1 MKRLHIFRAGRH
13 QDISGQTLSFSEA
26 DLAATAAAYNPALHE
41 APIVIGHPSLD
52 APAYGWIKSLTASAD
67 GITAIPHQVNPA
79 FAEEVKQGMRKKISA
94 SFYSPDAPNNP
105 VKGVY
110 YLRHVG
116 VLGAMPPAIKGL
128 KAISFSEHEEG
139 IVEFSESD
147 LAEGQQL
154 DAGLWRNLR
163 DWLIEHHGIE
173 EADKVVPT
181 WQLDALNAR
190 ARDAADEAPDN
201 DAAIEAVKDEQ
212 TEDPGED
219 EPAHAFAEGSAGYK
233 LAQQNAALK
242 AQLAKVQQQQKAVQ
256 KHATHAA
263 NVAFAESLV
272 AKGMKPVHV
281 DTVVNALDAASSGAV
296 AFSEDNNTLA
306 DSLRQTFTAL
316 AGNVS
321 FAEKATHARA
331 AHIETNPLLADAEAR
346 GKKS

>member
-1 MKRLHIFRAGRH
+1 M
-13 QDISGQTLSFSEA
+13 SGQTIAFGES
-26 DLAATAAAYNPALHE
+26 DLAATVAAYNPDLSE
-41 APIVIGHPSLD
+41 APIVIGHPQTD
-52 APAYGWIKSLTASAD
+52 APAYGWVQALHGGPD
-67 GITAIPHQVNPA
+67 GLKATTRQINPA
-79 FAEEVKQGMRKKISA
+79 FAELVEQGAYKKLSA
-94 SFYSPDAPNNP
+94 AFYAPDAPNNP

-110 YLRHVG
+110 YLKHVG
-116 VLGAMPPAIKGL
+116 VLGAVPPAVKGL
-128 KAISFSEHEEG
+128 QAISFSEHEEG

-163 DWLIEHHGIE
+163 DWLIEHHGLE

-212 TEDPGED
+212 AAPPDDD
-219 EPAHAFAEGSAGYK
+219 EPTPAFAEGSAGYK
-233 LAQQNAALK
+233 LAQQNATLK

-256 KHATHAA
+256 KHATHAS

-281 DTVVNALDAASSGAV
+281 NTVVNALDAACGDTL
-296 AFSEDNNTLA
+296 AFSEGNNTLA
-306 DSLRQTFTAL
+306 DNLRQTFTAL

-321 FAEKATHARA
+321 FAEKATRTRA
-331 AHIETNPLLADAEAR
+331 ANIETNPLLADAEAR